1 MTTTADIKRIQAEQ
15 DKARQDAY
23 YLAML
28 YSMGMI

>member
-1 MTTTADIKRIQAEQ
+1 MVTVEDIKRIQQEQ